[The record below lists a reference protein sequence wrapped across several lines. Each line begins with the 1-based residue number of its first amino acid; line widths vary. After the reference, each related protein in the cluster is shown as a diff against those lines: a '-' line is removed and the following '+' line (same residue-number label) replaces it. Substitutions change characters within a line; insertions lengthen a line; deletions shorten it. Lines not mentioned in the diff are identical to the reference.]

1 MFYDFNRQKQ
11 HAVKSEPVAMD
22 ELVRRYNQH
31 RKAGQRHLANQM
43 SARLSR
49 LPITLQRALFFIGLV
64 IGTGYCIYLI
74 LPNSFRQQGKQSL
87 PELTNSHRTI
97 QAVSPSPMQQALEQ
111 YLDSLEKAFIADSIF
126 QSQQTTKDHAEKSI
140 HP

>member
-1 MFYDFNRQKQ
+1 MFYDFNRHKQ

-22 ELVRRYNQH
+22 ELVRRYNH
-31 RKAGQRHLANQM
+31 RRKAGQRHLANQM

-49 LPITLQRALFFIGLV
+49 LPIALQRALFFTGLGIGA
-64 IGTGYCIYLI
+64 GYCLYLI
-74 LPNSFRQQGKQSL
+74 LPNFFRQQGEQSL
-87 PELTNSHRTI
+87 SGLTISHQTI
-97 QAVSPSPMQQALEQ
+97 QAVAPSPMQKALEQ
-111 YLDSLEKAFIADSIF
+111 YLDSLEKAFVADSIF